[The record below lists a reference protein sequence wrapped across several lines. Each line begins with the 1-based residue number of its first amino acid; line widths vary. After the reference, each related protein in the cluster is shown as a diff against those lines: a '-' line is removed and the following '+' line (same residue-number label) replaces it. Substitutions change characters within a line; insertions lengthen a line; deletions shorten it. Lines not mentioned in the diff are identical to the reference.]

1 MALCY
6 KEFYW
11 ELLSV
16 MLLTSFKLL
25 LLREGY
31 HFKSHSAGE
40 AVDLEFFLTLEEKD
54 GKPRARKMSHRPW
67 TDCSNGARPHQ
78 VHVHLA
84 EWLQSRDTALVVIS
98 EIPSHPLTE
107 AGCCPQAYEL

>member
-1 MALCY
+1 
-6 KEFYW
+6 
-11 ELLSV
+11 

-54 GKPRARKMSHRPW
+54 GKPRARKMSHRP
-67 TDCSNGARPHQ
+67 
-78 VHVHLA
+78 
-84 EWLQSRDTALVVIS
+84 
-98 EIPSHPLTE
+98 
-107 AGCCPQAYEL
+107 

>member
-11 ELLSV
+11 ELLSE

-40 AVDLEFFLTLEEKD
+40 AVDLEFFLALEEKD
-54 GKPRARKMSHRPW
+54 GKPRARKMSRR
-67 TDCSNGARPHQ
+67 G
-78 VHVHLA
+78 
-84 EWLQSRDTALVVIS
+84 TALGVIS